1 MVVMMLKIVMTGNWG
16 CHCCQYHRVIPPIN
30 SGVVDSDLEVHLAIM
45 HREIP
50 INKSNIKCEP

>member
-1 MVVMMLKIVMTGNWG
+1 MVTMMMLKIVMTDNWG
-16 CHCCQYHRVIPPIN
+16 CHCCQYHRVILN